1 MALSSKNFVNVNI
14 SHYTSASVSGSRN
27 IGVLIDCNSNI
38 TDFENGTD
46 TYFTSISD
54 FTSQGG
60 STSSVLYTYVSA
72 FFNNGGQQIHY
83 VKISATGNNES
94 DAAAIVEA
102 IAELPT
108 DEIVIASTCSNIV
121 MQIVATK
128 MNNNSLFSGISEKK
142 LVTYLHSLTVSAKA
156 CKAVRPAV
164 QPSSQEDINAG
175 AFYTATA
182 QTKTISVGYLK
193 DNTNVYELATE
204 YSEGKTYYI
213 MKYVGNDA
221 YENPLNSVANLSNII
236 VKYGPQGIE
245 MTVLAYLSQIN
256 VYRGTIADYCYTP
269 ETVSMFKPTLSDG
282 ITENTGVLTSP
293 IVDDNSLFEELKKVN
308 INCDINLSSY
318 GIMEYG
324 GNMTNGTD
332 LVNDFIRIVL
342 TQTVTDRILGVLR
355 NKLRYNQV
363 GLSLVSAAMS
373 DELQRYKSFGYLS
386 TEKIWSTEDLYDST
400 GRYLI
405 VSKNTPVTQGYL
417 FKILPFT
424 SLSTEDLQNHMLPS
438 IYLVIADSYS
448 IRTIEIVGKVF

>member
-1 MALSSKNFVNVNI
+1 MKSSL
-14 SHYTSASVSGSRN
+14 YAS
-27 IGVLIDCNSNI
+27 
-38 TDFENGTD
+38 
-46 TYFTSISD
+46 SISGCV
-54 FTSQGG
+54 FT
-60 STSSVLYTYVSA
+60 YIP
-72 FFNNGGQQIHY
+72 FR
-83 VKISATGNNES
+83 
-94 DAAAIVEA
+94 
-102 IAELPT
+102 T
-108 DEIVIASTCSNIV
+108 DEIVIASTCSNVV

-164 QPSSQEDINAG
+164 QPSSQEDIDAG
-175 AFYTATA
+175 EFYTATA

-193 DNTNVYELATE
+193 DNTNKYELATE
-204 YSEGKTYYI
+204 YSENKTYYI

-269 ETVSMFKPTLSDG
+269 ETVSMFEPTLSDG

-293 IVDDNSLFEELKKVN
+293 IVDDNGVFENLKKVN